1 MKRASTPITEGEQLE
16 TGEGRKQ
23 AETPL
28 IEGEQLETDEGG
40 HTLTSLTEGN

>member
-1 MKRASTPITEGEQLE
+1 MVYWIVLVTLNSWKPAKEG
-16 TGEGRKQ
+16 KQ

-28 IEGEQLETDEGG
+28 IEVEQLETDEGG